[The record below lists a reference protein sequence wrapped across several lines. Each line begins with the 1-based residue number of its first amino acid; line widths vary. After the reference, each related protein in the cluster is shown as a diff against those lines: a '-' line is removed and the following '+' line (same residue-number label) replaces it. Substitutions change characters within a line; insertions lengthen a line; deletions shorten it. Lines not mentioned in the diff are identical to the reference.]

1 MLSSSKTS
9 RRRLLCSVLPWLQ
22 RADHVRDRSV
32 MEASAL
38 HTQLSGPA
46 AAILLS
52 AQAVPKRSSDPDEG
66 ETATVATEIWAHQQ
80 GLQGK
85 LGIRKLEIPGTE
97 VLKARAAKDTK
108 ELIRKVLSGE
118 LTSGRALRG
127 LWEFQGS
134 ES

>member
-1 MLSSSKTS
+1 MPTLHSCAGTEVLWKRPPCTLSFQD
-9 RRRLLCSVLPWLQ
+9 RLLQFFFLPKPYP
-22 RADHVRDRSV
+22 
-32 MEASAL
+32 
-38 HTQLSGPA
+38 SG
-46 AAILLS
+46 
-52 AQAVPKRSSDPDEG
+52 AVTRTKG
-66 ETATVATEIWAHQQ
+66 EIATVATEIWAHQQ
-80 GLQGK
+80 GLKGK